1 LPVDGAGATV
11 VDVRSRRARRPEMS
25 TVTADTIVFGA
36 KVTTLEVDDP
46 DVTTAF
52 AVRGERFLGVGAEAE
67 VMRPGHRRCGTP
79 PLSATA
85 TDMHC

>member
-1 LPVDGAGATV
+1 
-11 VDVRSRRARRPEMS
+11 MS
-25 TVTADTIVFGA
+25 TVSADTIVFGA
-36 KVTTLEVDDP
+36 KVTTLDDDDS

-52 AVRGERFLGVGAEAE
+52 VVRGERSLAVGAEAE